1 MASVLAEAERIGYR
15 TPSARCAG
23 KQIAIL
29 SPSVS
34 NPYHTMMISGI
45 DAAASAAGYQTAIY
59 NTYWNPRT
67 ESHLLDTLDFSRVAG
82 IIFAMTPTQPA
93 KVRELSHRVPI
104 VAVGDRVVDFGIDT
118 VDVDN
123 FGAAQLVAKHLIGLG
138 HKRIAYLSTA
148 LNEHHISRMRR
159 AQGLQE
165 AYHMWC
171 PEGSVTICS
180 HVNSLEAEITTP
192 DLEYRSGMELAY
204 KCLRNDKITGIVAIN
219 DMVAYGVLDALV
231 REGYRV
237 PEDFSLCGF
246 DNVTSSGYQRI
257 QLTTVDNNTFSHGK
271 SAFNLLLERI
281 EDGLNSREDQPINRV
296 EYRSRLIVR
305 GSTGKHAQRQPVTS
319 SMKGIAS
326 MASVLSYLRE
336 LNIVTMMLR
345 ILLAVLCGGLIGL
358 ERERKNR
365 PAGFRTYMLTALGA
379 TLTVLLSLQLDQM
392 LHGPWRALAESIGA
406 TQDVSRFGAEAAKG
420 IGFLGAGTIIITAR
434 QQVKGLTTA
443 AGLWASAC
451 LGLAIGAGFYSCA
464 FISMLFMIVCMYALP
479 PLERRMTRRA
489 HHMNI
494 SLEIES
500 MEKLGSVVGHLHA
513 QGARIFDFEVNRS
526 GSAALPNFLCQFSA
540 VLPDRRDHPELLA
553 ELSALDGVILIEE
566 I

>member
-1 MASVLAEAERIGYR
+1 
-15 TPSARCAG
+15 
-23 KQIAIL
+23 
-29 SPSVS
+29 
-34 NPYHTMMISGI
+34 
-45 DAAASAAGYQTAIY
+45 
-59 NTYWNPRT
+59 
-67 ESHLLDTLDFSRVAG
+67 
-82 IIFAMTPTQPA
+82 
-93 KVRELSHRVPI
+93 
-104 VAVGDRVVDFGIDT
+104 
-118 VDVDN
+118 
-123 FGAAQLVAKHLIGLG
+123 
-138 HKRIAYLSTA
+138 
-148 LNEHHISRMRR
+148 
-159 AQGLQE
+159 
-165 AYHMWC
+165 
-171 PEGSVTICS
+171 
-180 HVNSLEAEITTP
+180 
-192 DLEYRSGMELAY
+192 
-204 KCLRNDKITGIVAIN
+204 
-219 DMVAYGVLDALV
+219 
-231 REGYRV
+231 
-237 PEDFSLCGF
+237 
-246 DNVTSSGYQRI
+246 
-257 QLTTVDNNTFSHGK
+257 
-271 SAFNLLLERI
+271 
-281 EDGLNSREDQPINRV
+281 
-296 EYRSRLIVR
+296 
-305 GSTGKHAQRQPVTS
+305 
-319 SMKGIAS
+319 

-345 ILLAVLCGGLIGL
+345 IVLAVLCGGLIGL

-451 LGLAIGAGFYSCA
+451 LGLAIGAGFYAC
-464 FISMLFMIVCMYALP
+464 
-479 PLERRMTRRA
+479 A

-500 MEKLGSVVGHLHA
+500 MEKLGTVVGHLRA
-513 QGARIFDFEVNRS
+513 QGVRIFDFEVNRS